1 MRIQLPLL
9 VPLAF
14 TISIHAMDKPL
25 SQSDHM
31 KVMLQRVMMQS
42 IVNGDINNAFL
53 MKAMNSDDPKE
64 AYEIYSQLTE
74 TDSSEPWH
82 ETALLLKGQALL
94 KGNGTLQNKS
104 EALKCFQECYK
115 KHKSPKALLSLGDYY
130 EQEAT
135 LPGNFKIAADMF
147 KKGFNAGDP
156 MAGYRLAR
164 LIYNEN
170 IPPVSQSEVD
180 DILKYT
186 APGVKAGLKEPLY
199 LFASV
204 LLDNNHEIFTSHGLP
219 AFQGAAKQ
227 GDAFSALQLGIL
239 FKNGLYV
246 PKNEK
251 LAQDIFNKAVAMEDT
266 PENIL
271 AKAYMYKNGIGVPQN
286 PQRAT
291 ILFTKARS
299 SITANLDFVDR
310 LFAKDNTLD
319 FVKVS
324 PDTSFKLPI
333 FKSLMPTPLNSY
345 ADIPEALEIEPI
357 EIKKV
362 PLPTT
367 PIEKR
372 EEATPKAPVSPIIVK
387 IDKPDIK
394 PALPVL
400 LPKQIASK
408 TLLDRC
414 NAISQK
420 EDGSFLE
427 LDLIHKL
434 ILIHDPKYKN
444 EFVVPFDESEFN
456 YRVNL
461 VSLRYDDRINQW
473 FTKSL
478 KALKSDDET
487 RWKINTHRFGRAVD
501 YLMQVIGVK
510 NPILNQTK
518 KNQFQ
523 LMHAAESLTQKNK
536 GHFEYTFRKE
546 GSKNFIFHR
555 MYRPY
560 GDTKEIKH

>member
-1 MRIQLPLL
+1 MKITNLL
-9 VPLAF
+9 LLFFAIPNLS
-14 TISIHAMDKPL
+14 TAMDRPL
-25 SQSDHM
+25 SQSDRLKLLNHR
-31 KVMLQRVMMQS
+31 LMMQS
-42 IVNGDINNAFL
+42 IVNGDINSAFL

-74 TDSSEPWH
+74 TDSNEPWH
-82 ETALLLKGQALL
+82 EIALLLKGQALL

-115 KHKSPKALLSLGDYY
+115 MHKSSKALLSLGDYY

-170 IPPVSQSEVD
+170 IPPVSQSEID
-180 DILKYT
+180 DIIKYT

-204 LLDNNHEIFTSHGLP
+204 LLDNNHALFTSHGLP
-219 AFQGAAKQ
+219 AFLGAAKQ
-227 GDAFSALQLGIL
+227 GDASSALQLGIL

-251 LAQDIFNKAVAMEDT
+251 LAQELFNKALAMEDT

-271 AKAYMYKNGIGVPQN
+271 AKAYMYKNGVGIPQN
-286 PQRAT
+286 PQLAN

-299 SITANLDFVDR
+299 SITANLEFVDR

-319 FVKVS
+319 FVKAS
-324 PDTSFKLPI
+324 PDTPIKLALKP
-333 FKSLMPTPLNSY
+333 LLPEPLNLL
-345 ADIPEALEIEPI
+345 AE
-357 EIKKV
+357 
-362 PLPTT
+362 
-367 PIEKR
+367 
-372 EEATPKAPVSPIIVK
+372 TPKALETKSSKVTKESLPAVPVGKREKIAAEAPATVK
-387 IDKPDIK
+387 EVVPAIK
-394 PALPVL
+394 PALPPF
-400 LPKQIASK
+400 LPQQIKCK

-414 NAISQK
+414 NALSLQ
-420 EDGSFLE
+420 EDGSSLE
-427 LDLIHKL
+427 LDLMRKL

-444 EFVVPFDESEFN
+444 EFVVPFDESELN

-473 FTKSL
+473 FNRSL
-478 KALKSDDET
+478 KSLKSDDET

-510 NPILNQTK
+510 NPILNQAK

-523 LMHAAESLTQKNK
+523 LMHAAESITQKNK

-560 GDTKEIKH
+560 GDMKEIKH